1 MIKVNWNEILKQA
14 QKRNTLF
21 NAPHCG
27 VRHAT
32 VFGRNKSSILL
43 LLSGLLGGLGDLA
56 GAGILLGDGLDDA
69 DGHRLPHVADGE
81 ATERRIFGE
90 SLHGHGLG
98 RSHLDD
104 GCVSVLDG
112 LGEGFQLFARTT
124 IAPKEFQ
131 EKFA

>member
-56 GAGILLGDGLDDA
+56 GAGILLGNGLNDA
-69 DGHRLPHVADGE
+69 DGDRLPHVTDGE
-81 ATERRIFGE
+81 ATERRVVGE

-98 RSHLDD
+98 GSHLDD
-104 GCVSVLDG
+104 GGITVLHA
-112 LGEGFQLFARTT
+112 LGESFQLLAGTT
-124 IAPKEFQ
+124 IAPE
-131 EKFA
+131 EGENR